1 MACPSSAVLSP
12 SLLPSSHKSLSQVAP
27 DLRDPLRISQAA
39 LGGCCLSVLF
49 LELLRR
55 HDLVARMDADGF
67 PIDVPKLTV
76 YMRHIEDNYGDNAYH
91 NRMHAADVVLSAS
104 LFFTEPLS
112 GIDAREGASSGTLA
126 HMPSALELFAT
137 LFAAAIHDFCH
148 PGTTNAHEA
157 RKDSALALTHHY
169 ESTLESHHLASA
181 LADLLKPA
189 HNFVRCSIQLQPK
202 NTTLTSH
209 QDPHPR
215 PGLVLGHTPA
225 LNLHPRPVPPPPPN
239 RCTRG
244 TPPITTNF
252 AYWFSI
258 TPQTGLFV
266 QQDHSPVSTLQA
278 HTHGARVQPLTPRTY
293 RARRCMLQVVDLV
306 LMTDLAKHF
315 EFVKRLG
322 SAPAGS
328 LLPSTELKADKTRMQ
343 ILLVCA
349 IKAADLGHATKPFA
363 LHHKWSTWVSIE
375 FYKVCRP

>member
-1 MACPSSAVLSP
+1 
-12 SLLPSSHKSLSQVAP
+12 
-27 DLRDPLRISQAA
+27 
-39 LGGCCLSVLF
+39 
-49 LELLRR
+49 
-55 HDLVARMDADGF
+55 
-67 PIDVPKLTV
+67 
-76 YMRHIEDNYGDNAYH
+76 
-91 NRMHAADVVLSAS
+91 
-104 LFFTEPLS
+104 
-112 GIDAREGASSGTLA
+112 
-126 HMPSALELFAT
+126 LELFAT

-189 HNFVRCSIQLQPK
+189 HNFVHAWDSADYNQFRIL
-202 NTTLTSH
+202 
-209 QDPHPR
+209 
-215 PGLVLGHTPA
+215 
-225 LNLHPRPVPPPPPN
+225 
-239 RCTRG
+239 
-244 TPPITTNF
+244 
-252 AYWFSI
+252 
-258 TPQTGLFV
+258 
-266 QQDHSPVSTLQA
+266 
-278 HTHGARVQPLTPRTY
+278 
-293 RARRCMLQVVDLV
+293 VVDLV

-375 FYKVCRP
+375 FYKMGKAERALGLLPVSAFCDRERDHPNFARNQLGFLSHVCRPLYAAINHAFSSDGGGSNGGNGGNGGNDGGAGGGNGGGGNGGGGNREAGDVLEGTGMAAGRLARLDANIREWSAQVVPLVHLDSEVS